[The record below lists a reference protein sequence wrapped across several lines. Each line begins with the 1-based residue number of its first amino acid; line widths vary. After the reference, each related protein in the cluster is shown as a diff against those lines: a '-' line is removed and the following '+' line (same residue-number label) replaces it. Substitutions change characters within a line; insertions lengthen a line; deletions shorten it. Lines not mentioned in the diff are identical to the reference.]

1 MAAKLLQ
8 DNTKMLLMPFC
19 IVGVDQDVVNEDHDK
34 LVQPSMNIEFIRY
47 MKCAGGYI
55 LPLPV

>member
-1 MAAKLLQ
+1 MAAKSLQ
-8 DNTKMLLMPFC
+8 DNTKMLLMPFF

-34 LVQPSMNIEFIRY
+34 LVQPDMNTEFIRY